1 MVLFTAKLTRMR
13 IGKMEIWS
21 FIQARTTAIWLV
33 LITLGASG
41 CLNFNQNVPDDYY
54 FNGERAYRDVIYQVE
69 LGPRIP
75 GEAGHQRIIEWI
87 RGELAISGWQVEVQE
102 TEYQGKPVK
111 NIIAG
116 REWEGSYILI
126 GAHYDTR
133 IFADQDLDLSVRS
146 LPVPG
151 ANDGGSGVAV
161 LLELARVLPEDII
174 VPIRLVFFDS
184 EDNGGIDDWQ
194 WIMGSKAFV
203 QEYEILPVAAI
214 IVDMVGDADLNIFY
228 EYNSD
233 EMIMGQIW
241 DQANDLGYGKQF
253 QKEFKHSMLDDH
265 TPFIEAGIPA
275 VDIIDFNYPFWH
287 TTEDTV
293 DKVSAESLQA
303 VGQTLLA
310 WIISLK

>member
-1 MVLFTAKLTRMR
+1 MR
-13 IGKMEIWS
+13 IGIIRKQLLFQNITMVLL
-21 FIQARTTAIWLV
+21 LV
-33 LITLGASG
+33 LITMGSTG
-41 CLNFNQNVPDDYY
+41 CQDLNQSTSDSYS
-54 FNGERAYRDVIYQVE
+54 FNGERAYADVIYQVA

-75 GEAGHQRIIEWI
+75 GEDGHQRIIEWI
-87 RGELAISGWQVEVQE
+87 TKELTTSGWQVEIQE

-116 REWEGSYILI
+116 REQGGSYILI

-133 IFADQDLDLSVRS
+133 IFADQDQDPSLRT

-161 LLELARVLPEDII
+161 LLELARVLPDDLN

-194 WIMGSKAFV
+194 WIMGSRAFV
-203 QEYEILPVAAI
+203 QDYEILPVAAI
-214 IVDMVGDADLNIFY
+214 IVDMIGDADLNIFY
-228 EYNSD
+228 EHNSD
-233 EMIMGQIW
+233 ELIMGQIW
-241 DQANDLGYGKQF
+241 KHASDLGYGRQF
-253 QKEFKHSMLDDH
+253 QEEFRHSMLDDH

-275 VDIIDFNYPFWH
+275 VDIIDFDYPFWH

-293 DKVSAESLQA
+293 DKVSAESLET
-303 VGQTLLA
+303 VGQTLLS

>member
-1 MVLFTAKLTRMR
+1 MR
-13 IGKMEIWS
+13 IGIMKTNLFYKTITMALLLI
-21 FIQARTTAIWLV
+21 LV
-33 LITLGASG
+33 TLGPSG
-41 CLNFNQNVPDDYY
+41 CQVLKKSTHDDYR
-54 FNGERAYRDVIYQVE
+54 FNGERAYEDVIYQVA

-75 GEAGHQRIIEWI
+75 GEDGHQRIIEWI
-87 RGELAISGWQVEVQE
+87 TRELTISGWQTEIQE

-111 NIIAG
+111 NIIAF
-116 REWEGSYILI
+116 REQGGSYILI

-133 IFADQDLDLSVRS
+133 IFADQDQDPSLRS

-161 LLELARVLPEDII
+161 LLELARVLPEDLDSP
-174 VPIRLVFFDS
+174 VRLVFFDS

-194 WIMGSKAFV
+194 WIMGSRAFV
-203 QEYEILPVAAI
+203 RDYEILPEAAI
-214 IVDMVGDADLNIFY
+214 IVDMIGDADLNIFY

-233 EMIMGQIW
+233 ESIMGQIW
-241 DQANDLGYGKQF
+241 KKASDLGYGSQF
-253 QKEFKHSMLDDH
+253 QEEFKYSMLDDH

-275 VDIIDFNYPFWH
+275 VDIIDFDYPFWH
-287 TTEDTV
+287 TTADTV
-293 DKVSAESLQA
+293 DKVSAESLET